1 MISFPL
7 KIENLKNYLFNFLPG
22 KTGKITLPNA
32 FKKKYSSVPAVRVLP
47 GSGTDHG

>member
-22 KTGKITLPNA
+22 KTAKISKQNA
-32 FKKKYSSVPAVRVLP
+32 FFNKK
-47 GSGTDHG
+47 